1 MTSHD
6 DNLPVIGVSMG
17 DPTGIGAEVV
27 VKALADPSLHET
39 ARFVVYGRNELL
51 TLAAD
56 RAGIRPYWFRVAQ
69 GSDRARGSLLPPVT
83 VVDFHEIDFTPPLEA
98 GPGRTGGHLSKQFV
112 EEAIADALLTGVAQ
126 AGSSCRSLLLPG
138 LAEPSGTTCTNSRV
152 SVQRRWSLSG
162 DASAVADVHDRLAL
176 VVPQHATHPQ
186 ASAALRD
193 AADRCSNEAARLLSE
208 ATAPS
213 GGDVMSPQGT
223 PLNGVA
229 LALGLWS
236 CALHLHKGHGTT
248 LNNLGILARR
258 ARRKLRRRG
267 NR

>member
-83 VVDFHEIDFTPPLEA
+83 VVDSRDRFHP
-98 GPGRTGGHLSKQFV
+98 
-112 EEAIADALLTGVAQ
+112 
-126 AGSSCRSLLLPG
+126 
-138 LAEPSGTTCTNSRV
+138 
-152 SVQRRWSLSG
+152 
-162 DASAVADVHDRLAL
+162 
-176 VVPQHATHPQ
+176 
-186 ASAALRD
+186 
-193 AADRCSNEAARLLSE
+193 
-208 ATAPS
+208 TA
-213 GGDVMSPQGT
+213 
-223 PLNGVA
+223 
-229 LALGLWS
+229 
-236 CALHLHKGHGTT
+236 
-248 LNNLGILARR
+248 
-258 ARRKLRRRG
+258 
-267 NR
+267 